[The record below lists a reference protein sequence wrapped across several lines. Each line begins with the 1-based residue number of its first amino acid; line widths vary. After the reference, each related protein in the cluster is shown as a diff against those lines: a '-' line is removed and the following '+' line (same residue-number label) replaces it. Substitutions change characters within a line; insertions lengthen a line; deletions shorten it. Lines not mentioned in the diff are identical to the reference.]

1 MWPDRLRHLLDL
13 LRIDHPILQAPMA
26 GAQRSALAIA
36 VSEAGG
42 LGAVPCALLRPD
54 EIRDEVAAI
63 RRATPRPFNLNFFCH
78 RDPPRDPARE
88 AAWLRRLAP
97 FHRELGLDPDDL
109 PAGPTR
115 APFDAALC
123 DLVEE
128 LRPPVVS
135 FHFGLPDPPLLA
147 RVLATGATILASATT
162 VDEACWLAARGC
174 HAIIAQGYEAGGH
187 RGIFLDHDLAT
198 QIGTLSLV
206 PQVVDAVALP
216 VIAAG
221 GIADART
228 ILAAIQLGASAVQL
242 GTAYLFCPEAT
253 LGPAHRQAL
262 RAARPGQTTIT
273 NVLTGR
279 PARGLVTR
287 LIRELGPLAADA
299 PEFPRAAAPIAPLRA
314 VAEPTGNLDYSP
326 LWAGQSVHLGRE
338 LPAGELTRTL
348 IAECHALHASLRPS
362 IT

>member
-1 MWPDRLRHLLDL
+1 MWPDRRILDL
-13 LRIDHPILQAPMA
+13 LGIDLPILQAPMA
-26 GAQRSALAIA
+26 GVQRSALAIA
-36 VSEAGG
+36 VSDAGG
-42 LGAVPCALLRPD
+42 LGALPCAMLRQPD
-54 EIRDEVAAI
+54 IRAEVAAI

-78 RDPPRDPARE
+78 RPPTPDPARD
-88 AAWLRRLAP
+88 AAWRARLAP
-97 FHRELGLDPDDL
+97 YHRAHALDPNTL

-115 APFDAALC
+115 TPFDAALC
-123 DLVEE
+123 DLLED

-135 FHFGLPDPPLLA
+135 FHFGLPAPDLLA
-147 RVLATGATILASATT
+147 RLTAIGTKILATATT
-162 VDEACWLAARGC
+162 VDEAVWLADRGC

-187 RGIFLDHDLAT
+187 RGNFLNHDLAT

-206 PQVVDAVALP
+206 PQIVDAVSLP

-228 ILAAIQLGASAVQL
+228 ILAALQLGAAAVQI
-242 GTAYLFCPEAT
+242 GTAYLFCPEST
-253 LGPAHRQAL
+253 IPPAHRAAL
-262 RAARPGQTTIT
+262 RAARPEHTTIT

-287 LIRELGPLAADA
+287 LIRELGPIAPDA
-299 PEFPRAAAPIAPLRA
+299 PEFPLAAGPIAPLRA
-314 VAEPTGNLDYSP
+314 TVEPTGNLDYTP

-348 IAECHALHASLRPS
+348 ATECLELRTPQPR
-362 IT
+362 

>member
-1 MWPDRLRHLLDL
+1 
-13 LRIDHPILQAPMA
+13 MA
-26 GAQRSALAIA
+26 GVQRSALAIA

-42 LGAVPCALLRPD
+42 LGAVPCALLRPA

-63 RRATPRPFNLNFFCH
+63 RRATSRPFNLNFFCH

-88 AAWLRRLAP
+88 AAWRRRLAP
-97 FHRELGLDPDDL
+97 YHRELGLDPDDL

-123 DLVEE
+123 DLLED

-147 RVLATGATILASATT
+147 RVKATGAVILASATT
-162 VDEACWLAARGC
+162 VDEARWLADRGC
-174 HAIIAQGYEAGGH
+174 HAILAQGHEAGGH
-187 RGIFLDHDLAT
+187 RGIFLTRDLAT

-206 PQVVDAVALP
+206 PQVVDAVKLP

-228 ILAAIQLGASAVQL
+228 ILAALQLGAAAVQI
-242 GTAYLFCPEAT
+242 GTAYLLCPET
-253 LGPAHRQAL
+253 SLSPAHRQAL
-262 RAARPGQTTIT
+262 RDARPEHTVVTD
-273 NVLTGR
+273 VLTGR

-299 PEFPRAAAPIAPLRA
+299 PEFPHAAAPIAPLRA
-314 VAEPTGNLDYSP
+314 AAERTGNLDFSP
-326 LWAGQSVHLGRE
+326 LWAGQSVHLARE

-348 IAECHALHASLRPS
+348 VAECQALRP
-362 IT
+362 T